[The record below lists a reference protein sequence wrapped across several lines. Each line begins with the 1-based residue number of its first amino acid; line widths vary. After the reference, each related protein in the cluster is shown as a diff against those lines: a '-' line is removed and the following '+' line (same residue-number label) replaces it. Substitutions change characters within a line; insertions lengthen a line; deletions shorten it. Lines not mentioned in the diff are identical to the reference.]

1 MTIHSL
7 DYTLD
12 EAEGIGAAI
21 GAVLRPGDIIAL
33 SGDLGAGKTTLARAM
48 LKARGLAGEAPSP
61 TFAIVQ
67 PYAPPEV
74 DLPIAHVDLY
84 RIEDVGELI
93 ELGLDDYLYDGALL
107 IEWPERL
114 GDNPG
119 QMLGPDRL
127 TIEIS
132 EPAPQAAALREGGDR
147 GLSGRVATVTGAGSW
162 EAKLKELHV

>member
-1 MTIHSL
+1 MTVFTCNYGL
-7 DYTLD
+7 DD
-12 EAEGIGAAI
+12 AERIGAAI
-21 GAVLRPGDIIAL
+21 GAALMPGDVVAL

-74 DLPIAHVDLY
+74 DMPIAHVDLY
-84 RIEDVGELI
+84 RIDDSDELI

-114 GDNPG
+114 GG
-119 QMLGPDRL
+119 EGWPDALLL
-127 TIEIS
+127 TISGEGDMRVLTAS
-132 EPAPQAAALREGGDR
+132 VPTAWGARWPLR
-147 GLSGRVATVTGAGSW
+147 
-162 EAKLKELHV
+162 

>member
-1 MTIHSL
+1 MTIFSTR
-7 DYTLD
+7 YELD
-12 EAEGIGAAI
+12 EAERIGAAI
-21 GAVLRPGDIIAL
+21 GAALMPGDIVAL
-33 SGDLGAGKTTLARAM
+33 SGGLGAGKTTLARAM

-84 RIEDVGELI
+84 RIEDIDELI

-114 GDNPG
+114 GSEGWPG
-119 QMLGPDRL
+119 ALLLGISGEGDARVL
-127 TIEIS
+127 T
-132 EPAPQAAALREGGDR
+132 
-147 GLSGRVATVTGAGSW
+147 ATVPPAWGARW
-162 EAKLKELHV
+162 PLR

>member
-1 MTIHSL
+1 MTGFSVRYDL
-7 DYTLD
+7 AD
-12 EAEGIGAAI
+12 AERIGAAI
-21 GAVLRPGDIIAL
+21 GAALAAGDVVLL

-67 PYAPPEV
+67 PYAPPET

-84 RIEDVGELI
+84 RIEDADELI

-114 GDNPG
+114 GGEGWPG
-119 QMLGPDRL
+119 ALLLRISGVGDARVL
-127 TIEIS
+127 T
-132 EPAPQAAALREGGDR
+132 AAVPTSWGSRWPLR
-147 GLSGRVATVTGAGSW
+147 
-162 EAKLKELHV
+162 

>member
-1 MTIHSL
+1 MIHRA
-7 DYTLD
+7 DYGLTD
-12 EAEGIGAAI
+12 ADRIGAAI
-21 GAVLRPGDIIAL
+21 GTALAPGDVILL

-84 RIEDVGELI
+84 RIEDEDELI
-93 ELGLDDYLYDGALL
+93 ELGLDDYLHDGALL

-114 GDNPG
+114 GGQGWPG
-119 QMLGPDRL
+119 ALAL
-127 TIEIS
+127 TIS
-132 EPAPQAAALREGGDR
+132 GGGDA
-147 GLSGRVATVTGAGSW
+147 RVLTADVPAAW
-162 EAKLKELHV
+162 EARWPLR

>member
-1 MTIHSL
+1 MTDFSVQYDL
-7 DYTLD
+7 GD
-12 EAEGIGAAI
+12 AGRIGAAI
-21 GAVLRPGDIIAL
+21 GAALAAGDVVLL

-74 DLPIAHVDLY
+74 DLPIAHIDLY
-84 RIEDVGELI
+84 RIEGEDELI

-114 GDNPG
+114 GG
-119 QMLGPDRL
+119 EGWPDALLL
-127 TIEIS
+127 TISGEGDARVLTAS
-132 EPAPQAAALREGGDR
+132 VPPAWGARWSLR
-147 GLSGRVATVTGAGSW
+147 
-162 EAKLKELHV
+162 

>member
-1 MTIHSL
+1 MT
-7 DYTLD
+7 DYRTDYALA
-12 EAEGIGAAI
+12 EAERIGAAI
-21 GAVLRPGDIIAL
+21 GAALAPGDVVLL

-67 PYAPPEV
+67 PYGPPEI

-84 RIEDVGELI
+84 RIEDSDELI

-114 GDNPG
+114 GSEGWPG
-119 QMLGPDRL
+119 ALSIRISGSGDARVL
-127 TIEIS
+127 T
-132 EPAPQAAALREGGDR
+132 AAVPTSWGSRWPLR
-147 GLSGRVATVTGAGSW
+147 
-162 EAKLKELHV
+162 

>member
-1 MTIHSL
+1 MTGFSMGYDL
-7 DYTLD
+7 PA
-12 EAEGIGAAI
+12 AERIGAAI
-21 GAVLRPGDIIAL
+21 GAALIAGDVVLLA
-33 SGDLGAGKTTLARAM
+33 GDLGAGKTTLARAM

-84 RIEDVGELI
+84 RIEDPDELI

-114 GDNPG
+114 GDEGWPG
-119 QMLGPDRL
+119 ALSLSISGDGDARVL
-127 TIEIS
+127 TADV
-132 EPAPQAAALREGGDR
+132 PAAWGARWPLR
-147 GLSGRVATVTGAGSW
+147 
-162 EAKLKELHV
+162 

>member
-1 MTIHSL
+1 MTSGSR
-7 DYTLD
+7 YTLE
-12 EAEGIGAAI
+12 EAERIGAAI
-21 GAVLRPGDIIAL
+21 GAALAPGDVVLL

-84 RIEDVGELI
+84 RIEAEEELI
-93 ELGLDDYLYDGALL
+93 ELGLDEYLYDGALL

-114 GDNPG
+114 GAQGWPEALSLGISG
-119 QMLGPDRL
+119 QGDARVL
-127 TIEIS
+127 TAEV
-132 EPAPQAAALREGGDR
+132 PAA
-147 GLSGRVATVTGAGSW
+147 W
-162 EAKLKELHV
+162 EARWPLR

>member
-1 MTIHSL
+1 MTDFSTRYDL
-7 DYTLD
+7 S
-12 EAEGIGAAI
+12 EAERIGAAI
-21 GAVLRPGDIIAL
+21 GAALMPGDVVAL

-67 PYAPPEV
+67 PYAPPET

-84 RIEDVGELI
+84 RIEDEDELI

-114 GDNPG
+114 GEGRWPEALLLAISGDG
-119 QMLGPDRL
+119 DARVL
-127 TIEIS
+127 T
-132 EPAPQAAALREGGDR
+132 
-147 GLSGRVATVTGAGSW
+147 ATVPPAWGARW
-162 EAKLKELHV
+162 PL